1 MTWIGRPAC
10 SATVT
15 AASKNSGVT
24 KKTLAAESLRMNAIS
39 GTARRELIGAK
50 HARALATP
58 KKISY
63 QASEGRPSQ
72 ATRSPGFT
80 PACCSRPA
88 TRSERRSS
96 SA

>member
-1 MTWIGRPAC
+1 MGRPAC

-15 AASKNSGVT
+15 AQSKNSGVT
-24 KKTLAAESLRMNAIS
+24 KKTLAAESLRMKAIS
-39 GTARRELIGAK
+39 GIASRELIGAK
-50 HARALATP
+50 QALALATP

-63 QASEGRPSQ
+63 QASDGRPSQ

-80 PACCSRPA
+80 PACCSSAA
-88 TRSERRSS
+88 TWSERRSS